1 MNIFSVLKLFSSK
14 GKNVTQH
21 RRKPVSS
28 ILPTSHS
35 DIGAPISS
43 KDSGVAKIA
52 LYKVHVLILHENT
65 TPQYCTGKLYIRHG
79 HYQLESHFFFTSL
92 DIELDSL
99 PVVSLER
106 KLTSGI
112 GARYEHIDDLGEK
125 HQARVMIFDTSEN
138 AMTWQNDFLCKTSH

>member
-1 MNIFSVLKLFSSK
+1 MLKFFLSK
-14 GKNVTQH
+14 GEIVTRYQ
-21 RRKPVSS
+21 RKPTSS

-125 HQARVMIFDTSEN
+125 HQARVMIFDTSEH
-138 AMTWQNDFLCKTSH
+138 AMTWQNDFLCKTSL